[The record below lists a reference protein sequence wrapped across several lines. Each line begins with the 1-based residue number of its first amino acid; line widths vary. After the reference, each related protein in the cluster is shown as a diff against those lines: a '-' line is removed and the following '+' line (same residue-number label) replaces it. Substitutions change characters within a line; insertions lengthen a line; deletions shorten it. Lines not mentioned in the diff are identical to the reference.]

1 MMVNLR
7 YRWGR
12 HGGIDSAPPSSRSQS
27 FVSRCVFFRH
37 LPLRGGG
44 GIEGKKPA
52 RPECSSGLR
61 AAASRVAARDGGAG
75 GCARATSFWFTRVP
89 RGRTHSPIIS
99 FGLDG
104 LKRLERGDDLRLRGS
119 AVPAEQALLPAG
131 PDGLASLGDGDGD
144 GIGVDAVRNHLSVR
158 VDPEDGV
165 LGGVVLLLAPVSVL
179 RRGGGKGGESASR
192 RCRAHLLRREGR
204 RVSTRSSG
212 IPDGGDPR
220 ERSNP
225 GSRDGRA
232 RGCAPG
238 RARGRPPE
246 RGIFLI

>member
-1 MMVNLR
+1 MGASRR
-7 YRWGR
+7 YRQR
-12 HGGIDSAPPSSRSQS
+12 AAVVSLAIICQPMRFLSPSSAPRGWRNRGEKTRPARVL
-27 FVSRCVFFRH
+27 FG
-37 LPLRGGG
+37 LAGGG
-44 GIEGKKPA
+44 VTGRGEG
-52 RPECSSGLR
+52 RRRGR
-61 AAASRVAARDGGAG
+61 MR
-75 GCARATSFWFTRVP
+75 ARATSFWFTRVP
-89 RGRTHSPIIS
+89 RGRTHSPMVS

-246 RGIFLI
+246 RDIFLI